1 MAISRTSSFR
11 FYQVL
16 ILALCTALNPAYI
29 QAETPAVTAVA
40 DPAASA
46 ERTVADEVPEEVP
59 GEVPGDKT
67 DTDTGNAT
75 KQNAWGIAGGFRIA
89 RIPFPSEEEQV
100 SDFLPLMFY
109 EGDRFFIRGVE
120 GGAYLYDDEEW
131 LVSLIGRYRFF
142 DIPAEY
148 QNLIRGSGL
157 DAGARLT
164 YRVDETLKTDFELM
178 SDDHGRYYGSVGLRH
193 YMESG
198 SWELFPYARLRIKS
212 ADFNNYYFGLD
223 GFVDPND
230 LNNTVDNKIGT
241 GLDLTIGSEVRYHVT
256 SNFYV
261 LGRAQ
266 VTALDKD
273 TRDNPAIDR
282 GTYGELYL
290 GIAFFNDKTKPLA
303 SALKAKP
310 YVRLSHAWAT
320 PSNFGDILALDWED
334 DAQNNQL
341 TSVFY
346 GHPVADDFFGN
357 DAVDIY
363 LTLGYAR
370 HHRADPYDQTLEPD
384 EGINNEELAQI
395 PSVPCDGVN
404 PCTISYQSQPSNE
417 FVLGIKAYYNF
428 TWPIH
433 WRIGAAEG
441 LSYIDNIGNLEQR
454 EMDRKGYRSS
464 NLMNYIDFT
473 VDLSLGD
480 LMGIHE
486 IRDTYFGIG
495 VHHRSSIFE
504 TSSAFGR
511 IKGGS
516 NYNAIYLQQHF

>member
-1 MAISRTSSFR
+1 M
-11 FYQVL
+11 L
-16 ILALCTALNPAYI
+16 LLAVCTGLSTGTVH
-29 QAETPAVTAVA
+29 AETPIPPVDT
-40 DPAASA
+40 SS
-46 ERTVADEVPEEVP
+46 
-59 GEVPGDKT
+59 
-67 DTDTGNAT
+67 DTDAVEDKSTDEGT
-75 KQNAWGIAGGFRIA
+75 TETTSGIKQNIWGIAGGFRIA
-89 RIPFPSEEEQV
+89 RIPYPAAEKQV
-100 SDFLPLMFY
+100 ADFLPLMFY
-109 EGDRFFIRGVE
+109 EGDTFFIRGVE
-120 GGAYLYDDEEW
+120 AGAYLYDEEQW

-142 DIPAEY
+142 DIPSEY

-164 YRVDETLKTDFELM
+164 YRLDDSLKTDFELM
-178 SDDHGRYYGSVGLRH
+178 TDDHGRYYGSLGLRTH
-193 YMESG
+193 LESG
-198 SWELFPYARLRIKS
+198 AWDLFPYARLRIKS
-212 ADFNNYYFGLD
+212 AKFNDYYFGLD

-230 LNNTVDNKIGT
+230 LDNTIDNKIGT
-241 GLDLTIGSEVRYHVT
+241 GLDLTIGSEIRYHVT
-256 SNFYV
+256 SNFYL

-266 VTALDKD
+266 LTALDQD

-290 GIAFFNDKTKPLA
+290 GIAFFNDKTRPLA

-320 PSNFGDILALDWED
+320 PSNFGDILGLDWED
-334 DAQNNQL
+334 DPQNNQL

-346 GHPVADDFFGN
+346 GHPVSDGLFGN
-357 DAVDIY
+357 DAFDIY

-370 HHRADPYDQTLEPD
+370 HHQADPYDQTIEPGS
-384 EGINNEELAQI
+384 GINTTEFANLPQ
-395 PSVPCDGVN
+395 VPCDGET

-417 FVLGIKAYYNF
+417 FVLAIKAYYNF
-428 TWPIH
+428 TWPTH
-433 WRIGAAEG
+433 WRLGVAEG
-441 LSYIDNIGNLEQR
+441 LSYIDNISNLEQR
-454 EMDRKGYRSS
+454 EMDRKGYRAS
-464 NLMNYIDFT
+464 NLMNFIDFT

-480 LMGIHE
+480 LMGIHA